1 MRRIVNASRR
11 DIENTID
18 AYIFNERNRRLLCR
32 RMLDGVK
39 LERLAEEFDLS
50 VRQVNTI
57 CAQGFKTVTAH
68 L

>member
-11 DIENTID
+11 EVESVID
-18 AYIFNERNRRLLCR
+18 AYIFNERNRRLLSR
-32 RMLDGVK
+32 RMLDGVT
-39 LERLAEEFDLS
+39 LEKIAEEFDLS